1 MSFQK
6 KISIDKTPEMNTG
19 FGSNA
24 SDYGGRF
31 LNPDGSP
38 NIVISDI
45 GTFEKISWYHTM
57 LGLKN
62 WQFLVLIIS
71 FFISINLLFALIYYV
86 MGVEH
91 LSGMLYTNDLEKFT
105 EAFFFSCQTFTTVG
119 YGRINPVGFAP
130 SAVAS
135 FEALLGLLSFA
146 IATGLFYGRFAR
158 PRAFLKFSDNAIIA
172 PYKNM
177 NALMFRVAPYKNTTL
192 TDAEVKVSLGMSVEV
207 NGKMENRFYQ
217 LQLEFKT
224 VAALT
229 LSWTIVHP
237 INEES
242 PFYDLTEDD
251 FKKTQGEVLVYLK
264 AFDDMFANTVTI
276 RKSYTFQ
283 EVIAGVKFIPMFKR
297 SSNNTKTVL
306 HLDKLNVFMPAELN
320 KKEMKS

>member
-6 KISIDKTPEMNTG
+6 KISIDKTAEMNTG

-24 SDYGGRF
+24 ADYGGRF

-38 NIVISDI
+38 NIMISDI
-45 GTFEKISWYHTM
+45 STFEKISWYHTM

-62 WQFLVLIIS
+62 WKFLVLIVS
-71 FFISINLLFALIYYV
+71 FFISINIVFALVYYV

-91 LSGMLYTNDLEKFT
+91 LSGMLYTNSLEKFT

-119 YGRINPVGFAP
+119 YGRINPLGFAP

-146 IATGLFYGRFAR
+146 IVTGLFYGRFAR
-158 PRAFLKFSDNAIIA
+158 PKAFLKFSDNAVLA
-172 PYKNM
+172 PYKNI
-177 NALMFRVAPYKNTTL
+177 NALMFRVSPYKNTIL
-192 TDAEVKVSLGMSVEV
+192 TDAEAKVTLGMSVEI
-207 NGKMENRFYQ
+207 NGKVENRFYP

-224 VAALT
+224 VTALT

-242 PFYDLTEDD
+242 PLYDLTEEDY
-251 FKKTQGEVLVYLK
+251 KKTQGEVLIYLK
-264 AFDDMFANTVTI
+264 AFDDMFANTVTV

-283 EVIAGVKFIPMFKR
+283 EIITGVKFVPMFNR
-297 SSNNTKTVL
+297 SANNRKTVL
-306 HLDKLNVFMPAELN
+306 HIDKLNVFEPAVLN
-320 KKEMKS
+320 KNQ